1 MAEILLLYSTV
12 DGQTQKICA
21 RVQERLESAG
31 LSVTTRAIPQ
41 IEEIEL
47 QRFDKVV
54 IGASIRYGR
63 HAKAVYRFIAQH
75 QRFLDIH
82 PCAFFS
88 VNVVARKP
96 GKDQPQTNPY
106 LKRFLGQIAWQ
117 PQLLDVFAGK
127 IDYQRYP
134 WYDRW
139 MIRLIM
145 WITQGPTEPD
155 ACVEFTDWS
164 RVDAFAQRLIEL

>member
-12 DGQTQKICA
+12 DGHTRKICERMQEVIKA
-21 RVQERLESAG
+21 AGKRVTLMEITQVDG
-31 LSVTTRAIPQ
+31 LD
-41 IEEIEL
+41 L

-54 IGASIRYGR
+54 IGASIRYGK
-63 HAKAVYRFIAQH
+63 HARVVYRFIEQ
-75 QRFLDIH
+75 QLGFLVSR
-82 PCAFFS
+82 PSAFFS

-96 GKDQPQTNPY
+96 GKDRPDTNPY
-106 LKRFLGQIAWQ
+106 LSRFLRQIAWQ
-117 PQLLDVFAGK
+117 PQEVEVFAGK
-127 IDYQRYP
+127 IDYPSYR
-134 WYDRW
+134 WFDRS

-164 RVDAFAQRLIEL
+164 RVDAFARRLVEM